1 MEKRGLGRGLASL
14 ISNSMA
20 DGEPE
25 AQVREIPIGQIK
37 ANPLQ
42 PRTVFDPVKID
53 ELCASIQEHGVL
65 QPVLVRRIGHEK
77 YELLAGERRFR
88 AATQAGL
95 TAIPALIKEC
105 SSTQQLEIAIVEN
118 LQRED
123 IGPMEAA
130 RAYQRM
136 ADEFGM
142 TQEAIAKRIGKSRT
156 AVTNTMGLLD
166 LPQQVQESLEAG
178 QITEG
183 HARALKGIKDAS
195 EILLAWE
202 TVLKKGL
209 SVRDTEKLSRE
220 IRAGAA
226 AGDERPKHS
235 VTTPEAPAH
244 EWSTP
249 GGDPNENY
257 LAGQLQEHLK
267 TRVTLRRGAGDT
279 GKIEIEFYSS
289 DDLDRI
295 FELLLPD

>member
-14 ISNSMA
+14 ISNTMA

-25 AQVREIPIGQIK
+25 AQVRELQLSQIV

-42 PRTVFDPVKID
+42 PRTLFDPLKLE
-53 ELCASIQEHGVL
+53 ELSASIREHGVL
-65 QPVLVRRIGHEK
+65 QPVLVRRIGHDR

-95 TAIPALIKEC
+95 TAIPALVKEC

-142 TQEAIAKRIGKSRT
+142 TQDAIAKRIGKSRT

-166 LPQQVQESLEAG
+166 LPVEVQDSLEVG
-178 QITEG
+178 EITEG
-183 HARALKGIKDAS
+183 HARALKGLRDAAV
-195 EILLAWE
+195 IRQAWE
-202 TVLKKGL
+202 AVLKKGL
-209 SVRDTEKLSRE
+209 SVRDTEKLARE
-220 IRAGAA
+220 IRG
-226 AGDERPKHS
+226 GIPS
-235 VTTPEAPAH
+235 VEKGKSAPVHEAPAN
-244 EWSTP
+244 EWSAP

-257 LAGQLQEHLK
+257 LVGQLQEFLK
-267 TRVTLRRGAGDT
+267 TRVTLKRSTGDAG
-279 GKIEIEFYSS
+279 KLEIEFYSS
-289 DDLDRI
+289 EDLERI
-295 FELLLPD
+295 FEVLLPD

>member
-14 ISNSMA
+14 ISDTMA

-25 AQVREIPIGQIK
+25 AQVREIPLGQIS

-42 PRTVFDPVKID
+42 PRTVFDPAKLE
-53 ELCASIQEHGVL
+53 ELCASIREHGVL
-65 QPVLVRRIGHEK
+65 QPILVRRSGHEK
-77 YELLAGERRFR
+77 YELLAGERRYR

-95 TAIPALIKEC
+95 TVIPALVKEC

-136 ADEFGM
+136 AEEFGM

-166 LPQQVQESLEAG
+166 LPEQVQESLEAG
-178 QITEG
+178 RITEG
-183 HARALKGIKDAS
+183 HARALKGLRDAS
-195 EILLAWE
+195 AILQAWE

-226 AGDERPKHS
+226 AGEERQRSS
-235 VTTPEAPAH
+235 VATPEAPVH

-267 TRVTLRRGAGDT
+267 TRVNLRRGVGDT